1 MTKFDLSKQQNTDSL
16 VLWKKLVNLIRT
28 YEDVD
33 SCEFFTDGD
42 KRGVKVKFK
51 NNIKVY
57 PYVEK
62 EAVIRLLK
70 PEHKFYWKNLPF

>member
-1 MTKFDLSKQQNTDSL
+1 MQFNLSKQPNKDSL

-28 YEDVD
+28 YDDVD
-33 SCEFFTDGD
+33 SCEYFTDGD
-42 KRGVKVKFK
+42 KRGIKVKFK

-70 PEHKFYWKNLPF
+70 PEDKSYWSNLPF